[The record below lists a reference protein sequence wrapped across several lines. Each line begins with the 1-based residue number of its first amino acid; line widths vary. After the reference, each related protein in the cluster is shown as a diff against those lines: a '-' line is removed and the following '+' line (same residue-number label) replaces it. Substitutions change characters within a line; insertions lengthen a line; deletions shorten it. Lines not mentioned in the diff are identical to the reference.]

1 MTVLVLC
8 TGRSGSTTFIK
19 ACKHITNYSSAHESL
34 SEELGNAR
42 FQFPDNHIEA
52 DNRLSWQL
60 GELDKIFG
68 KDAFY
73 VHLKRDKEATAKSFM
88 NRFLRP
94 KSMIYAYANGIK
106 KSPPESLS
114 AEEQYQI
121 CLDYVNTVEHNI
133 DFFLKDK
140 PLQLSMQ
147 IETIK
152 DDFSKFWKEIK
163 AQGDLDN
170 ALKEFDI
177 KHNKS
182 TSGKVDLKYN
192 FKHFIL
198 KLKMLID

>member
-1 MTVLVLC
+1 MNVFVLC

-19 ACKHITNYSSAHESL
+19 ACKHITNYTSAHESL
-34 SEELGNAR
+34 SEKTGKAR
-42 FQFPDNHIEA
+42 FQFPKNHIEA

-60 GELDKIFG
+60 GELDKLYG

-73 VHLKRDKEATAKSFM
+73 VHLKRDKDATAKSFM

-114 AEEQYQI
+114 NEEKYQI
-121 CLDYVNTVEHNI
+121 CIDYVNTVEHNI

-140 PLQLSMQ
+140 PRHISMK
-147 IETIK
+147 IEYLK
-152 DDFSKFWKEIK
+152 EEFSSFWKAINAE
-163 AQGDLDN
+163 GDLN
-170 ALKEFDI
+170 KALAEFDI

-182 TSGKVDLKYN
+182 DASKVNLKYN

-198 KLKMLID
+198 KLKMLMD